1 MKLIIV
7 GLLLAACAFGQRD
20 LATISGTV
28 TDPQGGAISNA
39 KVVITEDATA
49 LSYEVTTNAA
59 GEFVRPALKP
69 GIYSVTAEVPGF
81 KKGTQRGVEA
91 TAGGRVAVPMTL
103 EIGEVTQSVEITAA
117 APLLQTETTV
127 LGQNLSSQQTG
138 ELPLGGTR
146 VFSFLARLSPGVV
159 PGEAGARDE
168 AGGSFSAN
176 GVRSNGQNNFL
187 LNGVDNNV
195 NVIDFLNQAA
205 YVVGPSVEAIGEM
218 SVLTNGYNAEYGR
231 GAGGV
236 VNVSIKSGTNELH
249 GSVFEYLQNEDLN
262 ANTWENNK
270 NGAARGAYKQNQF
283 GAAIGGP
290 ILKNRLFMFG
300 DYQGTRIASN
310 SQALNLGI
318 GGTMTI
324 PTPAM
329 IGGDFSQLLTNNVLG
344 TDALGRN
351 VYQGAIYDPATTRT
365 VNGQLVRDPFPNN
378 QIPIAQMDPAALKI
392 AQLFPHPNTNYVTSG
407 GTPLNDY
414 FIVTPVPLNIDQ
426 GDGRVD
432 YRATEKDTIFGSL
445 SWSDK
450 SQTNGQPLPGALDA
464 TYFASQSEEDLARN
478 AMLSWTRV
486 WNPHLISETRVAYT
500 RLVTSRVQADPNTD
514 QFAAFGIGGYN
525 PTTTL
530 NGGLPS
536 TSFNRVGNGLYSGIG
551 ASDWLPS
558 KEYNNVW
565 DFIENVS
572 IMTGSH
578 ALKFG
583 AEYRPIGFPFFQVPS
598 PHGNWQ
604 FDNRSTAAPIAGN
617 IANNTGDPIASF
629 LLGQVYYGQIST
641 NNFISSQKWAWAFFG
656 QDDWKV
662 NSKLTLN
669 LGLRY
674 EIFSPIGE
682 KFGRQSNFDYPNLTL
697 DIPSGKDQ
705 NTPLPPSFDPGGK
718 LSFINVTRGQVDK
731 YLIPTDYLDF
741 SPRIGLAYQ
750 LRQRTVIRA
759 GYGVF
764 YGGEENQ
771 GGYPNRG
778 EAVPFNETVYLDR
791 TPLGSGAGNTFLPN
805 TYFQSTNG
813 VSAGF
818 PSDVF
823 SLDVPPAFRGITT
836 NFRNPIVHK
845 WNVAV
850 QQDLGHNMAVEVS
863 YVGNHQAHSVRIWD
877 ANDCPNSPDPNYN
890 CDANRPVP
898 AVGSIS
904 YVDSFDFGNY
914 HGMTAKVEKRYSNGL
929 SFLSSYTYGHALA
942 NGGTTLTGSTNQNSK
957 DRRNLADGYSSAAWD
972 IRHSLVTS
980 FIYDL
985 PFGKGRKYLTSG
997 PGAYVLGGWQAN
1009 GVLTFRTGPPFTLT
1023 TNQCVGT
1030 FGTCQPD
1037 VVSGKDPKNAPS
1049 GGRRAEEWFDTS
1061 AVVAPA
1067 PGTPG
1072 NLGLQSQNEPG
1083 QRQVDFSL
1091 FKDIPFTE
1099 RFKLQFRA
1107 EAFNIAN
1114 TPQWGRLSGDATTQG
1129 NSSFGQI
1136 TSTQPNTQRHV
1147 QFALRFIF

>member
-1 MKLIIV
+1 MLL
-7 GLLLAACAFGQRD
+7 GLRSRFLLLVMLLAVPALAQRD
-20 LATISGTV
+20 LSTLAGTV
-28 TDPQGGAISNA
+28 TDPSGGAIANA
-39 KVVITEDATA
+39 KVTITEDATQ
-49 LSYEVTTNAA
+49 LKYEVSTSES

-69 GIYSVTAEVPGF
+69 GIYTVTVEAAGF
-81 KKGTQRGVEA
+81 KRGVQKGVEL
-91 TAGGRVAVPMTL
+91 TAGGRTAVPL
-103 EIGEVTQSVEITAA
+103 SLSVGDITQSVEITAA
-117 APLLQTETTV
+117 APLLQTETTI
-127 LGQNLSSQQTG
+127 LGQNLTSQQTSQ
-138 ELPLGGTR
+138 LPLGGTR

-236 VNVSIKSGTNELH
+236 VNVTIKSGTNELH
-249 GSVFEYLQNEDLN
+249 GSLFEYLQNDKLN

-270 NGAARGAYKQNQF
+270 NGKPRGSYKQNQF
-283 GAAIGGP
+283 GATLGGP
-290 ILKNRLFMFG
+290 IIKNRLFMFG

-318 GGTMTI
+318 GGTMTV

-329 IGGDFSQLLTNNVLG
+329 VNGDFSQLVTSRALG
-344 TDALGRN
+344 TDATGRT
-351 VYQGAIYDPATTRT
+351 IYEGQIFDPATTRT
-365 VNGQLVRDPFPNN
+365 VNGALVRDPFPNN
-378 QIPIAQMDPAALKI
+378 VIPTTRLDPASAKI
-392 AQLFPHPNTNYVTSG
+392 AKLYPAPNTSYVTSG
-407 GTPLNDY
+407 GPPLNNY
-414 FIVTPVPLNIDQ
+414 FIVTPVGQNIDQ

-432 YRATEKDTIFGSL
+432 YRASDKDTIFGSL
-445 SWSDK
+445 SWSER
-450 SQTNGQPLPGALDA
+450 SQSNGQPLPGALDA
-464 TYFASQSEEDLARN
+464 TYFASQAQADLARN

-486 WNPHLISETRVAYT
+486 WNPHIISETRVAFT
-500 RLVTSRVQADPNTD
+500 RLVTSRVQADANTD
-514 QFAAFGIGGYN
+514 QFKAFGIGGYN
-525 PTTTL
+525 PTTVL

-536 TSFNRVGNGLYSGIG
+536 TNFTKWYSGFG

-572 IMTGSH
+572 INRGSH
-578 ALKFG
+578 SMKFG
-583 AEYRPIGFPFFQVPS
+583 AEYRPIKFPFFQVPS

-604 FDNRSTAAPIAGN
+604 FSNLQTAAPIAGN
-617 IANNTGDPIASF
+617 VSNNTGDPFASF
-629 LLGQVYYGQIST
+629 LLGQVNYGQIST
-641 NNFISSQKWAWAFFG
+641 NNFISSEKWAWAFFG

-662 NSKLTLN
+662 TPKLTLN

-674 EIFSPIGE
+674 EVFSPIGE
-682 KFGRQSNFDYPNLTL
+682 KFGRQSNFTLSDLSL
-697 DIPSGKDQ
+697 DIPAGKDQ
-705 NTPLPPSFDPGGK
+705 DAPLPPSFSKGGA
-718 LSFINVTRGQVDK
+718 LSFIKVNRGTVDK
-731 YLIPTDYLDF
+731 YLIPKDMLDF

-750 LRQRTVIRA
+750 LRQRTVVRA

-778 EAVPFNETVYLDR
+778 EAVPFNATVYLDR
-791 TPLGSGAGNTFLPN
+791 ANASSIFVPDP
-805 TYFQSTNG
+805 YFASTNG

-818 PSDVF
+818 PSNVF
-823 SLDVPPAFRGITT
+823 TLDVPPAFRGITK

-845 WNVAV
+845 WNIAA
-850 QQDLGHNMAVEVS
+850 QQDLGHSMAVELS

-877 ANDCPNSPDPNYN
+877 PNTCPNSPDPSYN

-898 AVGSIS
+898 AVGGLS

-914 HGMTAKVEKRYSNGL
+914 HGMTAKFEKRYSSGL
-929 SFLSSYTYGHALA
+929 NFLSSYTWGHALA
-942 NGGTTLTGSTNQNSK
+942 NGGTTLTGSSNQGSK
-957 DRRNLADGYSSAAWD
+957 DRRNLALGYSSAAWD
-972 IRHSLVTS
+972 IRQSWVTS

-985 PFGKGRKYLTSG
+985 PFGKGQKHLTSG
-997 PGAYVLGGWQAN
+997 PVSYVVGGWQIN
-1009 GVLTFRTGPPFTLT
+1009 GIATFRTGPPFTLGT
-1023 TNQCVGT
+1023 SQCVGT

-1037 VVSGKDPKNAPS
+1037 VVSGKDPAAAPQ
-1049 GGRRAEEWFDTS
+1049 GGRRPEQWFDTS
-1061 AVVAPA
+1061 AVTAPK

-1072 NLGLQSQNEPG
+1072 NLGIQSNNRPG
-1083 QRQVDFSL
+1083 QRSVDFSM
-1091 FKDIPFTE
+1091 FKAIPITE
-1099 RFKLQFRA
+1099 RVRAQFRA

-1114 TPQWGRLSGDATTQG
+1114 TPQWGQPGTTQG
-1129 NSSFGQI
+1129 NSDFGVI
-1136 TSTQPNTQRHV
+1136 NGTQANSQRHV
-1147 QFALRFIF
+1147 QLALRLMF